1 MRPPAL
7 RGWLPV
13 SFSLCQP
20 RVEVGWSLSFLGWC
34 LGLFMKVT
42 VTDMEEN
49 RCPFYIPS
57 HRGPLKQLYWKAGF
71 IKCGSEPSLLSE
83 GDPERAAHEPLP
95 PGKQSPCRLLLS
107 QVWLSLLPPPLS
119 LVFRTEM
126 KSQMECVFRV
136 TVNNFYKSKISFSF
150 SNSQWNIWLL
160 VLKKC
165 IQGADPGAIRAV
177 TLKSPKCSESGVLM
191 VIKL

>member
-1 MRPPAL
+1 M
-7 RGWLPV
+7 
-13 SFSLCQP
+13 
-20 RVEVGWSLSFLGWC
+20 
-34 LGLFMKVT
+34 
-42 VTDMEEN
+42 
-49 RCPFYIPS
+49 
-57 HRGPLKQLYWKAGF
+57 
-71 IKCGSEPSLLSE
+71 
-83 GDPERAAHEPLP
+83 P
-95 PGKQSPCRLLLS
+95 PGKQPLCGAVLLL

-136 TVNNFYKSKISFSF
+136 TVNNLYKSTISFSF
-150 SNSQWNIWLL
+150 FKFSVEHMTISI
-160 VLKKC
+160 KKKS